1 LFAACGSRTMRGME
15 RRDFLLAGAGVGALI
30 VAHEHEAVAQP
41 KKPDDKAGAARTAL
55 ATALQSC
62 LAKAQLCAAHC
73 EAQLATGNKE
83 FARCAGAVADTLA
96 TGWATLALVQRKSV
110 SSKKVVEACAAV
122 CKECS
127 AACLE
132 HKAHWSHGM
141 HAECKECMESC
152 DACIK
157 ACAAFLAA

>member
-1 LFAACGSRTMRGME
+1 ME
-15 RRDFLLAGAGVGALI
+15 RRDFLHLGIGIGVGVGAL
-30 VAHEHEAVAQP
+30 VVGAESAEAQP
-41 KKPDDKAGAARTAL
+41 KKADDKTAAARTAL
-55 ATALQSC
+55 IAALQSC
-62 LAKAQLCAAHC
+62 LAKAQACAAHC
-73 EAQLATGNKE
+73 DAQLATGNKE
-83 FARCAGAVADTLA
+83 FARCAASVADTLA
-96 TGWATLALVQRKSV
+96 VGWAALGMLSRKSV
-110 SSKKVVEACAAV
+110 SSKKIVESCAAI

-157 ACAAFLAA
+157 ACTAFLAA